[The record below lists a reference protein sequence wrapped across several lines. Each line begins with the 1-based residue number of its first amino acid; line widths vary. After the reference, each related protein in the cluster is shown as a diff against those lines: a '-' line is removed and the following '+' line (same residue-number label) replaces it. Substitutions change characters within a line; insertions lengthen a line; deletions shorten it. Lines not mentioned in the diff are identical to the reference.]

1 MSEKPNGP
9 GRARDDTRQRILGAA
24 RSLFAIEGFDNTTV
38 RQIAHAVG
46 LTDAALYYHFKSKR
60 EILDAIWD
68 LPVDG
73 GVSRHRA
80 DGQFTHD
87 QLDRIIDSAVD
98 FTIAN
103 DRILRLMAREI
114 LRGDQTALALR
125 QQSRSVM
132 RRTLREHFLTI
143 VDQDEADIRTEALVA
158 LLTGSSMRTQ
168 LSNGSAFP
176 TAANEG
182 EYRERTRRWAR
193 TLARLDE
200 RQAG

>member
-168 LSNGSAFP
+168 LSNGSAVP